1 MSRVRYLAVAPPL
14 VLGSVALI
22 VAPPALA
29 GSLLVAGVLSAELLA
44 SLRRHPT
51 PTRVGIANLLTLL
64 RGLLIGALVLYV
76 IGGPLGLPAVGAVL
90 LYGTASAIDAVDGA
104 VARHRAETSA
114 VGADLDQAVDSLGF
128 VLGFVLAP
136 LAAIALGALPVY
148 YLALSA
154 ARYVYLAAVR
164 LRRAR
169 GLAVAPLP
177 PSRVRRPLAA
187 LQMLFITVALAPPVP
202 ASVTLTLAPLAL
214 APSLLIFGRDYLVVA
229 GHLRT
234 S

>member
-90 LYGTASAIDAVDGA
+90 LYGTASALDAVDGF
-104 VARHRAETSA
+104 VARHRAETTA
-114 VGADLDQAVDSLGF
+114 VGADLDQAVDS
-128 VLGFVLAP
+128 LGFVLAP

-154 ARYVYLAAVR
+154 ARYVYLAAAALAGAAPAGGAADAVHH
-164 LRRAR
+164 RRAGPTR
-169 GLAVAPLP
+169 ARVGHPHTGPADAGAVTVHFRAGLPRRRRAP
-177 PSRVRRPLAA
+177 AEA
-187 LQMLFITVALAPPVP
+187 L
-202 ASVTLTLAPLAL
+202 
-214 APSLLIFGRDYLVVA
+214 D
-229 GHLRT
+229 T

>member
-29 GSLLVAGVLSAELLA
+29 GSLLVAGVLSAELLV

-64 RGLLIGALVLYV
+64 RGLLIGALVLYI
-76 IGGPLGLPAVGAVL
+76 IGGPLQLPAVGAVL
-90 LYGTASAIDAVDGA
+90 LYGTASALDAVDGF
-104 VARHRAETSA
+104 VARQRAETTA
-114 VGADLDQAVDSLGF
+114 VGADLDQAVDS
-128 VLGFVLAP
+128 LGFVLAP

-202 ASVTLTLAPLAL
+202 AAVTLTLAPIAL
-214 APSLLIFGRDYLVVA
+214 APSLLIFARDYLVVA
-229 GHLRT
+229 GHLRPR
-234 S
+234 

>member
-1 MSRVRYLAVAPPL
+1 MSRVRYLAVAPPV
-14 VLGSVALI
+14 VLGTLALV
-22 VAPPALA
+22 VAPTALA

-128 VLGFVLAP
+128 VLAP

-187 LQMLFITVALAPPVP
+187 LQMLFMTVALAPPVP
-202 ASVTLTLAPLAL
+202 AAVTLTLAPLAL
-214 APSLLIFGRDYLVVA
+214 APSLIIFIRDGVYLFY
-229 GHLRT
+229 HDK
-234 S
+234 

>member
-29 GSLLVAGVLSAELLA
+29 GSLLVAGVLSAELLV

-64 RGLLIGALVLYV
+64 RGLLIGALVLYI
-76 IGGPLGLPAVGAVL
+76 IGGPLQLPAVGAVL
-90 LYGTASAIDAVDGA
+90 LYGTASALDAVDGF
-104 VARHRAETSA
+104 VARHRAETTA
-114 VGADLDQAVDSLGF
+114 VGADLDQAVDS
-128 VLGFVLAP
+128 LGFVLAP

-202 ASVTLTLAPLAL
+202 AAVTLTLAPIAL
-214 APSLLIFGRDYLVVA
+214 APSLLIFARDYLVVA
-229 GHLRT
+229 GHLRPR
-234 S
+234 